1 MTYSIVACD
10 PISGE
15 LGVAVQSCYFSVG
28 AVVPW
33 AEAGVGVVATQS
45 FVDPAY
51 GPLGLELMRR
61 GQSAPEALRQLV
73 AVDPGATYRQVA
85 MLDARGRV
93 AVHTGEGCLAAAG
106 HQLGEQVAA
115 QANLMARATVW
126 GAMIERFENT
136 SGELAVR
143 LLAALDAAEDEGG
156 DRRGKQSSALL
167 VVRAQSTR
175 KLWVDRVVDLRVED
189 HPEPV
194 NELKRL
200 FALHRKSADQLAARA
215 TLWDEPTLL
224 EGLLYQKRSFSS

>member
-1 MTYSIVACD
+1 MTYSIVARD
-10 PISGE
+10 PISGA

-61 GQSAPEALRQLV
+61 GNSAPEALRMLV
-73 AVDPGATYRQVA
+73 AADPDAACRQVA
-85 MLDARGRV
+85 LLDAAGRV

-106 HQLGEQVAA
+106 HQIGEQVSA
-115 QANLMARATVW
+115 QANLMARKTVW
-126 GAMIERFENT
+126 GAMIERFEKT
-136 SGELAVR
+136 SGELATR

-156 DRRGKQSSALL
+156 DRRGKQSAALL
-167 VVRAQSTR
+167 VVRAQPTG
-175 KLWVDRVVDLRVED
+175 KPWVDRVVDLRVED
-189 HPEPV
+189 HSDPV

-200 FALHRKSADQLAARA
+200 FVLHRQYAGQLAARK
-215 TLWDEPTLL
+215 TLLDDPTLL
-224 EGLLYQKRSFSS
+224 EGLLHQKPSFSS

>member
-1 MTYSIVACD
+1 MTYSIVARD

-33 AEAGVGVVATQS
+33 AETGVGVVATQS

-61 GQSAPEALRQLV
+61 GQSASEALRQLV

-106 HQLGEQVAA
+106 HQLGEQAAA

-167 VVRAQSTR
+167 VVRAQPTG

-189 HPEPV
+189 HPDPV

>member
-1 MTYSIVACD
+1 MTYSIVARD
-10 PISGE
+10 PLTGE

-61 GQSAPEALRQLV
+61 GLSAPEALPRLV
-73 AVDPGATYRQVA
+73 AIDPGAAYRQVA
-85 MLDARGRV
+85 MLDAVGRV
-93 AVHTGEGCLAAAG
+93 AVHTGAECLKAAG

-115 QANLMARATVW
+115 QANLMARDTVW
-126 GAMIERFENT
+126 QAMVEKFGHT
-136 SGELAVR
+136 SGDLATR

-167 VVRAQSTR
+167 VVRARPTGKQ
-175 KLWVDRVVDLRVED
+175 WIDRVVDLRVED
-189 HPEPV
+189 HPDPV

-200 FALHRKSADQLAARA
+200 FALRCNYADHLAER
-215 TLWDEPTLL
+215 TTLL
-224 EGLLYQKRSFSS
+224 DDPALSERLLRP